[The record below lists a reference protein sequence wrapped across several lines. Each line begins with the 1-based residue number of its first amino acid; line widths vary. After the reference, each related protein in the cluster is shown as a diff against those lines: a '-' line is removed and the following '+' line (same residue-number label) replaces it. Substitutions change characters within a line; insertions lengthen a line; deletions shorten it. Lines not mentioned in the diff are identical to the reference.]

1 MPNPSNAQEQVH
13 LNGHHLEG
21 HHQNGHYQTGKN
33 QTGKNQTGKNQLAEP
48 SISNSES
55 SVPLA
60 PAELPASRGDDWSF
74 VTKDLVDVLPRVW
87 TRGLLYF
94 LVTFAVIVLPWAAFS
109 KVDETGNARGR
120 LEPKGRTLKLDA
132 PVAGTV
138 VAVKVKEGERVTAG
152 QVLLELESE
161 LAQTELQQAQAKLE
175 GQLDRVT
182 QFEVIRNQLEIAI
195 RAQRLQSQAQQS
207 AQLTQLDQT
216 QQRLNANSRA
226 YTLAKNRLAK
236 EQIEVQRYRQLLQE
250 GVIAP
255 VKQAEVE
262 RLQDESQQLLNQVQA
277 DMEQAAYE
285 IKKQQSNYEDISR
298 TGELSVLE
306 SELRLKEIQSQIADT
321 QAEIIQTQKQIE
333 ALQFQLQQ
341 RILRAPTNG
350 TVFQLAVQNPGSV
363 LQAGQ
368 AIAQVA
374 PESAKLIFR
383 AEMPSQE
390 SGFLHVGA
398 PVKLK
403 FDAYPF
409 QDYGVVPGHLRWISP
424 DSKIVETAQGRV
436 ETFELEIVL
445 DQSYI
450 QNQDKRVVL
459 TPGQTAI
466 AEVIIRQRHVIDFIL
481 DPFKKL
487 QKGGLE
493 L

>member
-1 MPNPSNAQEQVH
+1 MPNPSNAPEQV
-13 LNGHHLEG
+13 N
-21 HHQNGHYQTGKN
+21 QNGHSHNGHSHNGNAQDGRNHISETAASKADVGV
-33 QTGKNQTGKNQLAEP
+33 QP
-48 SISNSES
+48 S
-55 SVPLA
+55 
-60 PAELPASRGDDWSF
+60 PAESPALRGDDWSF
-74 VTKDLVDVLPRVW
+74 ATKDLLNALPRVW

-94 LVTFAVIVLPWAAFS
+94 LVTFAAIVLPWAAFS
-109 KVDETGNARGR
+109 QVDETGNARGR
-120 LEPKGRTLKLDA
+120 LEPKGRTIKLDA

-138 VAVKVKEGERVTAG
+138 VAVKVKEGERVKAG
-152 QVLLELESE
+152 QVLVELDSE
-161 LAQTELQQAQAKLE
+161 LARTESQQAQAKLE

-207 AQLTQLDQT
+207 AQLAQLDQT
-216 QQRLNANSRA
+216 QQRLNASHKA
-226 YTLAKNRLAK
+226 YALATSRLAK
-236 EQIEVQRYRQLLQE
+236 EQTEAQRYRQLLRE
-250 GVIAP
+250 GVITP

-262 RLQDESQQLLNQVQA
+262 RLQDESQQSLNQAQA
-277 DMEQAAYE
+277 DMEQATYE
-285 IKKQQSNYEDISR
+285 IKKQQSNSEEISR

-306 SELRLKEIQSQIADT
+306 SQRRLKEIQSQIADT
-321 QAEIIQTQKQIE
+321 KAEIIQTRKQIQ

-341 RILRAPTNG
+341 RVLRSPTNG
-350 TVFQLAVQNPGSV
+350 TVFQLAIQNPGSV

-368 AIAQVA
+368 AVAQVA
-374 PESAKLIFR
+374 PESANLIFR
-383 AEMPSQE
+383 AAMPSQE

-424 DSKIVETAQGRV
+424 DSKTVETAQGRV
-436 ETFELEIVL
+436 ETFELEIAL

-466 AEVIIRQRHVIDFIL
+466 AEVIVRQRHVIDFIL

-487 QKGGLE
+487 QKGGLD

>member
-1 MPNPSNAQEQVH
+1 MPNLSNAREQA
-13 LNGHHLEG
+13 N
-21 HHQNGHYQTGKN
+21 QNGHYQDDKDQNDKDQDDKN
-33 QTGKNQTGKNQLAEP
+33 QNRRNQNSRNQFALSVDHSDAIIQSSPPEP
-48 SISNSES
+48 
-55 SVPLA
+55 L
-60 PAELPASRGDDWSF
+60 ASRGDDWSF
-74 VTKDLVDVLPRVW
+74 ATKDLVDALPRVW

-94 LVTFAVIVLPWAAFS
+94 LVTFAAIVLPWAAFS

-132 PVAGTV
+132 PVSGTV
-138 VAVKVKEGERVTAG
+138 VAVKVKEGERVNAG
-152 QVLLELESE
+152 QVLLELDSE
-161 LAQTELQQAQAKLE
+161 LVRAELQQAQAKLE

-207 AQLTQLDQT
+207 SQLTQLDQT
-216 QQRLNANSRA
+216 QQRFNANSRA
-226 YTLAKNRLAK
+226 YELAKIRLAR
-236 EQIEVQRYRQLLQE
+236 EQIEVQRYQRLLQE

-262 RLQDESQQLLNQVQA
+262 RLQDESQQLLNQAQA
-277 DMEQAAYE
+277 DMEQATYE
-285 IKKQQSNYEDISR
+285 IKKQQSNYEDVSR
-298 TGELSVLE
+298 TGELSGLE
-306 SELRLKEIQSQIADT
+306 SERRLKEIQSQIADT
-321 QAEIIQTQKQIE
+321 RAEIIQTQKQIE

-350 TVFQLAVQNPGSV
+350 TVFQLAIQNPGAV

-368 AIAQVA
+368 SIAQVA
-374 PESAKLIFR
+374 PASANLIFR

-390 SGFLHVGA
+390 SGFLQVGA

-424 DSKIVETAQGRV
+424 DSKIAETAQGRA

-466 AEVIIRQRHVIDFIL
+466 AEVIVRQRRVIDFIL